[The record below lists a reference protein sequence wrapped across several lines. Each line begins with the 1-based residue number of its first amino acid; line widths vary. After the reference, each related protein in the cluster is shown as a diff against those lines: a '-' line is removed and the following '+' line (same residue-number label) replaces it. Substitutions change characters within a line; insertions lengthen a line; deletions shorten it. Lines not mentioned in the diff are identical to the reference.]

1 MESLDPVRVQ
11 PGAPAAEREPAL
23 QPLTRWALLLSLSA
37 AFGGLLDWIGLPAG
51 LLLGPMIAAILLA
64 TLGQGVTIPALPF
77 QGAQAIVGC
86 LVAASFNAG
95 TVHMVAAHW
104 PVFLGTTAATLTVA
118 VLIGWLIARLGWL
131 PGSVAI
137 WGCMPGGAAA
147 MVLMAQ
153 SYGAEW
159 RLVAVMTYSRVVCV
173 AGTASIVA
181 ALIGA
186 HGGAHSPTS
195 IWFPAIDPFAFGET
209 LLIATIGAWIGI
221 RLKLPAAPMIGALML
236 GAALNIAGLVHFE
249 LPGWLLAA
257 SYAVVGWRIGLHF
270 TRDIVRAAARALPRI
285 LLSIGLLIG
294 FSAMLGMVL
303 ARVSGVD
310 PITAYLATSPGG
322 MDSVAIIAASTKVD
336 VPYVMALQA
345 LRFFACVIAGPAL
358 ARFVVGRRSGTKT

>member
-1 MESLDPVRVQ
+1 MSETGPLS
-11 PGAPAAEREPAL
+11 
-23 QPLTRWALLLSLSA
+23 PLTRWALLLGLSA
-37 AFGGLLDWIGLPAG
+37 LFGGVLDWIGLPAG

-64 TLGQGVTIPALPF
+64 IRGQAVSIPALPF

-95 TVHMVAAHW
+95 TLHMVAAHW
-104 PVFLGTTAATLTVA
+104 PVFLGTTAATLTMA

-181 ALIGA
+181 ALLGA
-186 HGGAHSPTS
+186 HGAHSPTS
-195 IWFPAIDPFAFGET
+195 VWFPPIDLIAFGET
-209 LLIATIGAWIGI
+209 LLIATIGAWLGI
-221 RLKLPAAPMIGALML
+221 RLKLPAAPMIGALIL
-236 GAALNIAGLVHFE
+236 GTGLNIAGLIRFE

-285 LLSIGLLIG
+285 LLSTALLIG
-294 FSAMLGMVL
+294 FSAMLGMLL
-303 ARVSGVD
+303 AKVGGVD
-310 PITAYLATSPGG
+310 PVTAYLATSPGG

-345 LRFFACVIAGPAL
+345 LRFFACVIGGPAL
-358 ARFVVGRRSGTKT
+358 ARFAVRRQESATNE